1 MARTSMEGGL
11 VEEKAAELKKELQRA
26 VKAIV
31 DEEDDGG
38 DCSVGSTNRAMQCL
52 CALRDLKLKPL
63 GCSDSLGI
71 GNLSLGFFPPKEF
84 LCPLSGELMN
94 DPVVLSSGQTYDRPF
109 IEKWLKDGNQTC
121 PQTQQILSN
130 MVLLPNHLARKLISK
145 WCEEHGVELQFSPQI
160 EDERA
165 ILKADSGYL
174 NALLKKLSSSSVS
187 DQKEAAKEL
196 RLLTKRMP
204 SVRALF
210 GDISDSITQLLYPL
224 LSGAANSHPDLQED
238 LVTTV
243 LNISILDGNKKLVGE
258 NPVVIPLLIESL
270 KSGNIET
277 RTNVAA
283 TLFTLSALDSN
294 KYIIANSGALNPLIK
309 LLDEG
314 HPMAIKDAA
323 SAIFTI
329 CIAHENRGRAV
340 SEGAVRAI
348 MKKIK
353 EHVLIDELL
362 AILAMLSSHHKAV
375 EEMGEL
381 GAVSCLLGLMREN
394 ANEHNKENCIA
405 TVYTLCFTDRT
416 KLREVWA
423 EEHANGTISRLA
435 KSGTSTSRAKRKAS
449 GILERLD
456 RTAFFAH
463 TA

>member
-1 MARTSMEGGL
+1 MLMPWRSWF
-11 VEEKAAELKKELQRA
+11 
-26 VKAIV
+26 
-31 DEEDDGG
+31 
-38 DCSVGSTNRAMQCL
+38 
-52 CALRDLKLKPL
+52 DL
-63 GCSDSLGI
+63 
-71 GNLSLGFFPPKEF
+71 
-84 LCPLSGELMN
+84 
-94 DPVVLSSGQTYDRPF
+94 QTYDRPF

-121 PQTQQILSN
+121 PQTEQILSN
-130 MVLLPNHLARKLISK
+130 MVFIPNHLARRMISK
-145 WCEEHGVELQFSPQI
+145 WCEEHGVELPRSLQI

-165 ILKADSGYL
+165 ISNADAGYL
-174 NALLKKLSSSSVS
+174 NALLKKLSTSSVS

-210 GDISDSITQLLYPL
+210 GDISDSVTQLLYPL
-224 LSGAANSHPDLQED
+224 LSGAVNSHPDLQED

-243 LNISILDGNKKLVGE
+243 LNISIHEGNKKLVGE
-258 NPVVIPLLIESL
+258 NPVVIPLLVESL

-294 KYIIANSGALNPLIK
+294 KYIIANSGALKSLIN

-314 HPMAIKDAA
+314 HPLAIKDAA
-323 SAIFTI
+323 SAIFSI
-329 CIAHENRGRAV
+329 CIVHENKGRAV
-340 SEGAVRAI
+340 SEGAVRVI

-362 AILAMLSSHHKAV
+362 AILAMLSTHHKAV

-381 GAVSCLLGLMREN
+381 GAVPCLLGIIREN
-394 ANEHNKENCIA
+394 TSEHNKENCIA
-405 TVYTLCFTDRT
+405 MVYTLCFTDRT
-416 KLREVWA
+416 KLREIWA
-423 EEHANGTISRLA
+423 EEHANGTISMLL
-435 KSGTSTSRAKRKAS
+435 KNGTSTLRAKRKAS

-456 RTAFFAH
+456 RTAFFDH

>member
-11 VEEKAAELKKELQRA
+11 VEGKAAELKKELQRA

-31 DEEDDGG
+31 DEEEDGG
-38 DCSVGSTNRAMQCL
+38 VESTNRAMQCL

-63 GCSDSLGI
+63 GCSESLGI
-71 GNLSLGFFPPKEF
+71 GNLSLLGVFPPKEF

-94 DPVVLSSGQTYDRPF
+94 DPVVLSTGQTYDRPF
-109 IEKWLKDGNQTC
+109 IQKWLKDGNQTC

-145 WCEEHGVELQFSPQI
+145 WYEENGLKNPCCPQVE
-160 EDERA
+160 EDEPET
-165 ILKADSGYL
+165 LKVETGYL
-174 NALLKKLSSSSVS
+174 NELLKKLSSSSVS

-196 RLLTKRMP
+196 RLLTKQMRY
-204 SVRALF
+204 VRALF
-210 GDISDSITQLLYPL
+210 SDISDSITQLLYPL

-238 LVTTV
+238 MVATL
-243 LNISILDGNKKLVGE
+243 LNISIHEGNKKLVGE
-258 NPVVIPLLIESL
+258 NPVVVSLLIESL

-277 RTNVAA
+277 RTNIAA

-294 KYIIANSGALNPLIK
+294 KYIIANSGALKPLIE

-323 SAIFTI
+323 SAIFSI

-340 SEGAVRAI
+340 SEGAVRVI

-353 EHVLIDELL
+353 ERVLIDELL
-362 AILAMLSSHHKAV
+362 AILALLSSHHSAV

-381 GAVSCLLGLMREN
+381 GAVPCLLGIIREN
-394 ANEHNKENCIA
+394 TNELNKENCIA
-405 TVYTLCFTDRT
+405 TLYTLCFTDRT
-416 KLREVWA
+416 KLREVLA
-423 EEHANGTISRLA
+423 EEETTGTIYRLA
-435 KSGTSTSRAKRKAS
+435 ESGTSTSRAKRKAGS
-449 GILERLD
+449 ILERLD
-456 RTAFFAH
+456 RSAFFDH